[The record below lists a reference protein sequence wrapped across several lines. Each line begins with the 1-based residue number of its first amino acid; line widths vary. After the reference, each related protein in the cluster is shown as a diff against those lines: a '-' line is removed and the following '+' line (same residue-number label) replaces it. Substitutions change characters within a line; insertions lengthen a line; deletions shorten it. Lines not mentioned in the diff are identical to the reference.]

1 MLNGDWYLS
10 DAEPQEISEGYIRP
24 VRRVRG
30 PDLAQN
36 PAGHGSDVA
45 CEIRAPPRSGD
56 RRRAQR
62 PYQGTV
68 LSGGQVSPRR
78 AYRASG
84 AHRPVS
90 DYPATART
98 VGRPSSRSPP
108 GT

>member
-45 CEIRAPPRSGD
+45 CEIRALRDPVTAAGHSVLT
-56 RRRAQR
+56 RAR
-62 PYQGTV
+62 C
-68 LSGGQVSPRR
+68 
-78 AYRASG
+78 
-84 AHRPVS
+84 
-90 DYPATART
+90 
-98 VGRPSSRSPP
+98 
-108 GT
+108 